1 MMNKVILIGRL
12 TKDPELRR
20 SNTGMAVCSFTVAV
34 NRMGSNQNGDNQTD
48 FINCVC
54 FDKQAE
60 NLSRYMTKGRLIS
73 VDGRIQTRN
82 YDNQEGKRVYVTEV
96 VATNIQ
102 YLESK
107 SAAQGTTNNYSNNN
121 YNNGYNNA
129 PSNNEVTPFDF
140 EQSSAPTME
149 VDNDPFASFGES
161 VEISDNDLP
170 F

>member
-20 SNTGMAVCSFTVAV
+20 SNTGMAICGFTVAV
-34 NRMGSNQNGDNQTD
+34 NRGFASQNNEPQTD

-73 VDGRIQTRN
+73 VDGRIQSRS

-107 SAAQGTTNNYSNNN
+107 SATQGTTNNYSNNN
-121 YNNGYNNA
+121 SYNNA
-129 PSNNEVTPFDF
+129 PSNDVTPFDF
-140 EQSSAPTME
+140 EQSSAPTVE

>member
-20 SNTGMAVCSFTVAV
+20 STTGMAVCNFSVAV
-34 NRMGSNQNGDNQTD
+34 NRGFAGQNNEPQTD

-107 SAAQGTTNNYSNNN
+107 NATQGTTTNYSNNN
-121 YNNGYNNA
+121 SYNNA
-129 PSNNEVTPFDF
+129 PSNNDVSPFDF
-140 EQSSAPTME
+140 EQPSTPTVE

>member
-12 TKDPELRR
+12 TRDPELRR
-20 SNTGMAVCSFTVAV
+20 SNTGMAVCNFSVAV
-34 NRMGSNQNGDNQTD
+34 NRGFAGQNNEPQTD

-73 VDGRIQTRN
+73 VDGRIQSRS

-107 SAAQGTTNNYSNNN
+107 SATQGTTNNYSNNN
-121 YNNGYNNA
+121 SYNAA
-129 PSNNEVTPFDF
+129 PSNDVTPFDF
-140 EQSSAPTME
+140 EQPSAPTVE

>member
-12 TKDPELRR
+12 TRDPELRR
-20 SNTGMAVCSFTVAV
+20 SNTGMAICSFSVAV
-34 NRMGSNQNGDNQTD
+34 NRGFAGQNNEPQTD

-73 VDGRIQTRN
+73 VDGRIQSRS

-107 SAAQGTTNNYSNNN
+107 SATQGTTNNYNNN
-121 YNNGYNNA
+121 SYNNA
-129 PSNNEVTPFDF
+129 PSNDVTPFDF
-140 EQSSAPTME
+140 EQPSAPTVE

>member
-12 TKDPELRR
+12 TRDPELRR
-20 SNTGMAVCSFTVAV
+20 SNTGMAVCNFSVAV
-34 NRMGSNQNGDNQTD
+34 NRGFAGQNNEPQTD

-73 VDGRIQTRN
+73 VDGRIQSRS

-107 SAAQGTTNNYSNNN
+107 SSVQGTTNNYSNNN
-121 YNNGYNNA
+121 GYNNA
-129 PSNNEVTPFDF
+129 PSNDVTPFDF
-140 EQSSAPTME
+140 EQPSAPTVE

>member
-12 TKDPELRR
+12 TRDPELRR
-20 SNTGMAVCSFTVAV
+20 SNTGMAVCNFSVAV
-34 NRMGSNQNGDNQTD
+34 NRGFAGQNNEPQTD

-73 VDGRIQTRN
+73 VDGRIQSRS

-107 SAAQGTTNNYSNNN
+107 NASQGTTTNYSNNS
-121 YNNGYNNA
+121 YSA
-129 PSNNEVTPFDF
+129 PSNDVTPFDF
-140 EQSSAPTME
+140 EQPSSAPTVE

>member
-12 TKDPELRR
+12 TRDPELRR
-20 SNTGMAVCSFTVAV
+20 SNTGMAVCNFSVAV
-34 NRMGSNQNGDNQTD
+34 NRGFAGQNNEPQTD

-73 VDGRIQTRN
+73 VDGRIQSRS

-107 SAAQGTTNNYSNNN
+107 SATQGTTNNYSNNN
-121 YNNGYNNA
+121 SYNNA
-129 PSNNEVTPFDF
+129 PSNDVTPFDF
-140 EQSSAPTME
+140 EQPSAPTVE

>member
-12 TKDPELRR
+12 TRDPELRR
-20 SNTGMAVCSFTVAV
+20 SNTGMAVCNFSVAV
-34 NRMGSNQNGDNQTD
+34 NRGFAGQNNEPQTD

-73 VDGRIQTRN
+73 VDGRIQSRS

-107 SAAQGTTNNYSNNN
+107 SATQGTTNNYSNNN
-121 YNNGYNNA
+121 SYNAA
-129 PSNNEVTPFDF
+129 PSNDVTPFDF
-140 EQSSAPTME
+140 EQPSAPTVE

-161 VEISDNDLP
+161 VVISDNDLP

>member
-12 TKDPELRR
+12 TRDPELRR
-20 SNTGMAVCSFTVAV
+20 SNTGMAVCNFSVAV
-34 NRMGSNQNGDNQTD
+34 NRGFAGQNNEPQTD

-73 VDGRIQTRN
+73 VDGRIQSRS

-107 SAAQGTTNNYSNNN
+107 SATQGTTNNYSNNN
-121 YNNGYNNA
+121 SYNNA
-129 PSNNEVTPFDF
+129 PSNDVTPFDF
-140 EQSSAPTME
+140 EQASSAPTVE

>member
-12 TKDPELRR
+12 TRDPELRR
-20 SNTGMAVCSFTVAV
+20 SNTGMAVCNFSVAV
-34 NRMGSNQNGDNQTD
+34 NRGFAGQNNEPQTD

-73 VDGRIQTRN
+73 VDGRIQSRS

-107 SAAQGTTNNYSNNN
+107 SSVQGTTNNYSNNN
-121 YNNGYNNA
+121 SYNNA
-129 PSNNEVTPFDF
+129 PSNDVTPFDF
-140 EQSSAPTME
+140 EQPTSAPTVE

>member
-12 TKDPELRR
+12 TRDPELRR
-20 SNTGMAVCSFTVAV
+20 SNTGMAVCNFSVAV
-34 NRMGSNQNGDNQTD
+34 NRGFAGQNNEPQTD

-73 VDGRIQTRN
+73 VDGRIQSRS

-107 SAAQGTTNNYSNNN
+107 SATQGTTNNYSNNN
-121 YNNGYNNA
+121 SYNNA
-129 PSNNEVTPFDF
+129 PLSNDVTPFDF
-140 EQSSAPTME
+140 EQPSAPTVE

>member
-12 TKDPELRR
+12 TRDPELRR
-20 SNTGMAVCSFTVAV
+20 SNTGMAVCNFSVAV
-34 NRMGSNQNGDNQTD
+34 NRGFAGQNNEPQTD

-73 VDGRIQTRN
+73 VDGRIQSRS

-107 SAAQGTTNNYSNNN
+107 SATQGTTNNYSNNN
-121 YNNGYNNA
+121 SYNNS
-129 PSNNEVTPFDF
+129 PSNDVTPFDF
-140 EQSSAPTME
+140 EQPSAPTVE

>member
-12 TKDPELRR
+12 TRDPELRR
-20 SNTGMAVCSFTVAV
+20 SNTGMAVCNFSVAV
-34 NRMGSNQNGDNQTD
+34 NRGFVSQNNEPQTD

-73 VDGRIQTRN
+73 VDGRIQSRS

-107 SAAQGTTNNYSNNN
+107 SATQGTTNNYSNNN
-121 YNNGYNNA
+121 SYNAA
-129 PSNNEVTPFDF
+129 PSNDVTPFDF
-140 EQSSAPTME
+140 EQASNAPTVE

>member
-12 TKDPELRR
+12 TRDPELRR
-20 SNTGMAVCSFTVAV
+20 SNTGMAVCNFSVAV
-34 NRMGSNQNGDNQTD
+34 NRGFAGQNNEPQTD

-73 VDGRIQTRN
+73 VDGRIQSRS

-107 SAAQGTTNNYSNNN
+107 SSTQGTTNSYSNNN
-121 YNNGYNNA
+121 SYNNA
-129 PSNNEVTPFDF
+129 PSNDVTPFDF
-140 EQSSAPTME
+140 EQPSAPTVE

>member
-12 TKDPELRR
+12 TRDPELRR
-20 SNTGMAVCSFTVAV
+20 SNTGMAVCNFSVAV
-34 NRMGSNQNGDNQTD
+34 NRGFAGQNNEPQTD

-73 VDGRIQTRN
+73 VDGRIQSRS

-107 SAAQGTTNNYSNNN
+107 SATQGTTNNYSNNN
-121 YNNGYNNA
+121 SYNNA
-129 PSNNEVTPFDF
+129 PSSNDVTPFDF
-140 EQSSAPTME
+140 EQPSAPTVE

>member
-12 TKDPELRR
+12 TRDPELRR
-20 SNTGMAVCSFTVAV
+20 STTGMAVCNFSVAV
-34 NRMGSNQNGDNQTD
+34 NRGFAGPNNEPQTD

-107 SAAQGTTNNYSNNN
+107 SATQGTTNNYSNNS
-121 YNNGYNNA
+121 YNNA
-129 PSNNEVTPFDF
+129 PSNNDVSPFDF
-140 EQSSAPTME
+140 EQTSAPTVE